1 MDRFLQE
8 VTDEAHAS
16 GGSSR
21 RAPRHFSQESG
32 ALLFRNPT
40 IAPNDRFFSAFLVTQ
55 DVAIVRIW

>member
-21 RAPRHFSQESG
+21 RAPALLSQEG
-32 ALLFRNPT
+32 AEGLRTPIREREFISQRTRSVVPGG
-40 IAPNDRFFSAFLVTQ
+40 VQ
-55 DVAIVRIW
+55 GVQ